1 MQFNFSALPA
11 SVITLTL
18 LHPMQ
23 SIPVQSWNF
32 EHETVVRIGRS
43 TDNHVILY
51 SAVVSRHHVEIR
63 EVEAGWEI
71 VNLGANGTYLEGRRI
86 TKVPV
91 EDGVIIRLAR
101 SGPNVQIHL
110 GVKRIEPVRTL
121 LGEETVGQ
129 RARQTSNAAANVQA
143 PIPSSDLT
151 LNTSQPKTAT
161 SSSTP
166 QPAEQRGDTNPIQ
179 TMVDVDE
186 PSHARSGAL
195 PNSGDQL
202 ILSEC
207 CQRYVGTDRL
217 FCLDCGKPL
226 KTLGIVGAYHLVKV
240 LEHDRLGLTQLVW
253 QDRQT
258 RVVRTLN
265 PEWASYA
272 EALEVFK
279 QEAEQLLKLNHP
291 MLPRFID
298 MFFVREQPYLLMHPL
313 YGQSLRQV
321 VDTTGAVS
329 LQQAIAWI
337 LQVCHAL
344 EYLHHQT
351 PPIIHQDIRPENL
364 LRRASANSEIALVG
378 LYPCR
383 SLKMAIQPDFAGYS
397 APEQQQGQ
405 AFATSDLYAIAPT
418 LVFLLTGTPPNTF
431 YTQREQGYRFYPEY
445 VPGIDANLI
454 PILRKLTNPAPD
466 ERYTSARDL
475 VEALQEL
482 VPIGV

>member
-1 MQFNFSALPA
+1 MHYKFSALLA

-32 EHETVVRIGRS
+32 EHESVVRIGRS

-63 EVEAGWEI
+63 QAETGWEI

-101 SGPNVQIHL
+101 SGPNVQVHL
-110 GVKRIEPVRTL
+110 GVKGGDPAIAP
-121 LGEETVGQ
+121 LGEKTVGQ
-129 RARQTSNAAANVQA
+129 RTRQTTTSAANVEA
-143 PIPSSDLT
+143 SVPSPKLT
-151 LNTSQPKTAT
+151 SNTSQPKTDIGN
-161 SSSTP
+161 STA
-166 QPAEQRGDTNPIQ
+166 QIAKQHSEHVKTL
-179 TMVDVDE
+179 VDIDE
-186 PSHARSGAL
+186 ESHAI
-195 PNSGDQL
+195 PNAGDKL
-202 ILSEC
+202 LSDC
-207 CQRYVGTDRL
+207 CQRYVGTERL

-226 KTLGIVGAYHLVKV
+226 KTLGTVGAYHIVKV
-240 LEHDRLGLTQLVW
+240 LERDRLGVTQLVW
-253 QDRQT
+253 QDGQT
-258 RVVRTLN
+258 LILRTLN
-265 PEWASYA
+265 PEWASHT
-272 EALEVFK
+272 EALEMFE
-279 QEAEQLLKLNHP
+279 QEAEQLLKVNHP

-298 MFFVREQPYLLMHPL
+298 VFIAGGQPYLVMQPL
-313 YGQSLRQV
+313 YGKSLQQV
-321 VDTTGAVS
+321 IATTGTVS
-329 LQQAIAWI
+329 LQQAIAWV
-337 LQVCHAL
+337 LQACHAL
-344 EYLHHQT
+344 EYLHQQT
-351 PPIIHQDIRPENL
+351 PPLIHQDIRPENF

-405 AFATSDLYAIAPT
+405 AFTTSDLYALAPT
-418 LVFLLTGTPPNTF
+418 LVYLLTGKPPTTF

-445 VPGIDANLI
+445 VPGIDTELI
-454 PILRKLTNPAPD
+454 PILRKLTNSAPD
-466 ERYTSARDL
+466 ERYTSAQEL

>member
-1 MQFNFSALPA
+1 MQYKFSALLA

-23 SIPVQSWNF
+23 SIPVQVWNF
-32 EHETVVRIGRS
+32 EHESVVRIGRS

-63 EVEAGWEI
+63 EAETGWEI

-110 GVKRIEPVRTL
+110 GVKGGDPVRSA
-121 LGEETVGQ
+121 LGEKTVGQ
-129 RARQTSNAAANVQA
+129 RKRQTLSADSMQA
-143 PIPSSDLT
+143 SAPTPELT
-151 LNTSQPKTAT
+151 STTRQPQTDIGNSTARIDD
-161 SSSTP
+161 
-166 QPAEQRGDTNPIQ
+166 QRGAHIQ
-179 TMVDVDE
+179 TMTDGE
-186 PSHARSGAL
+186 PASPAPSPSG
-195 PNSGDQL
+195 GKL
-202 ILSEC
+202 ILSGC
-207 CQRYVGTDRL
+207 CQRYVGTERL

-226 KTLGIVGAYHLVKV
+226 NTLGTIGAYHIVKV
-240 LEHDRLGLTQLVW
+240 LEHDRLGITQLGW
-253 QDRQT
+253 HDGHT
-258 RVVRTLN
+258 LMLRTLN
-265 PEWASYA
+265 PEWASHA
-272 EALEVFK
+272 EAIELFE
-279 QEAEQLLKLNHP
+279 QEAEQLLKVNHP

-298 MFFVREQPYLLMHPL
+298 VFVDGGQPYLVMQPL

-321 VDTTGAVS
+321 VATTGVVS
-329 LQQAIAWI
+329 LQQAIAWV
-337 LQVCHAL
+337 LQACHAL
-344 EYLHHQT
+344 EYLHQQA
-351 PPIIHQDIRPENL
+351 PSIIHQDIRPENL
-364 LRRASANSEIALVG
+364 LRRASANSDIALVG

-405 AFATSDLYAIAPT
+405 AFAMSDLYALAPT
-418 LVFLLTGTPPNTF
+418 LVYLLAGKPPNTF

-445 VPGIDANLI
+445 VPGLDTELI

-466 ERYTSARDL
+466 ERYTSTREL
-475 VEALQEL
+475 VGALQEL

>member
-1 MQFNFSALPA
+1 MHYKFSALPA

-32 EHETVVRIGRS
+32 EHESVVRIGRS

-63 EVEAGWEI
+63 QAETGWEI

-101 SGPNVQIHL
+101 SGPNVQVHL
-110 GVKRIEPVRTL
+110 GVKGGDPAAATP
-121 LGEETVGQ
+121 LGEKTVGQ
-129 RARQTSNAAANVQA
+129 RTRQTTTAAANVEA
-143 PIPSSDLT
+143 SAPSSELT
-151 LNTSQPKTAT
+151 SNASQPKTDIGN
-161 SSSTP
+161 STA
-166 QPAEQRGDTNPIQ
+166 QSAEQRGTHVQ
-179 TMVDVDE
+179 TIVDVE
-186 PSHARSGAL
+186 SQVL
-195 PNSGDQL
+195 PNSELNSDDKL
-202 ILSEC
+202 ILSDC
-207 CQRYVGTDRL
+207 CQRYVGTERL

-226 KTLGIVGAYHLVKV
+226 NTLGTIGTYHVVKV
-240 LEHDRLGLTQLVW
+240 LERDRLGITQLVW
-253 QDRQT
+253 QDGQT
-258 RVVRTLN
+258 SMLRSLN
-265 PEWASYA
+265 PEWASHT
-272 EALEVFK
+272 EALELFE

-298 MFFVREQPYLLMHPL
+298 VFIAGGQPYLVMQPL
-313 YGQSLRQV
+313 YGKSLQQV
-321 VDTTGAVS
+321 VATTGTVS
-329 LQQAIAWI
+329 LQQAIAWV
-337 LQVCHAL
+337 LQACHAL
-344 EYLHHQT
+344 EYLHQQT
-351 PPIIHQDIRPENL
+351 PSIIHQDIRPENF
-364 LRRASANSEIALVG
+364 LRRASVNSEIALVG

-405 AFATSDLYAIAPT
+405 VFATSDLYALAPT
-418 LVFLLTGTPPNTF
+418 LVYLLTRKPPNTF

-445 VPGIDANLI
+445 VPGIDTELI

-466 ERYTSARDL
+466 ERYASVTEL
-475 VEALQEL
+475 VQALQHL

>member
-63 EVEAGWEI
+63 EVETGWEI

-110 GVKRIEPVRTL
+110 GVKRIDPVRTP

-129 RARQTSNAAANVQA
+129 RARQPPAAANAQA
-143 PIPSSDLT
+143 PIPSPELTSD
-151 LNTSQPKTAT
+151 TSQPKTDI
-161 SSSTP
+161 SQSTL
-166 QPAEQRGDTNPIQ
+166 QIAEQRGNTNPIQ

-186 PSHARSGAL
+186 AGHALSAAL
-195 PNSGDQL
+195 PNSGGKL
-202 ILSEC
+202 VLLEC
-207 CQRYVGTDRL
+207 CQRYVGTERL

-226 KTLGIVGAYHLVKV
+226 NTLGTVGAYHVVKV
-240 LEHDRLGLTQLVW
+240 LEHDRLGITQLVW
-253 QDRQT
+253 QDGQT
-258 RVVRTLN
+258 SMLRTLN
-265 PEWASYA
+265 PEWVSHT
-272 EALEVFK
+272 EALELFE
-279 QEAEQLLKLNHP
+279 QEVEQLLKVNHP

-298 MFFVREQPYLLMHPL
+298 VFIAGGQPYLVMQPL
-313 YGQSLRQV
+313 YGKSLQQV
-321 VDTTGAVS
+321 IATTGAVS

-344 EYLHHQT
+344 EYLHQQT

-364 LRRASANSEIALVG
+364 LRRVSANSEIALVG

-383 SLKMAIQPDFAGYS
+383 TLKMSIQPDFAGYS

-405 AFATSDLYAIAPT
+405 AFATSDLYALAPT
-418 LVFLLTGTPPNTF
+418 LVYLLTGKPPNTF

-445 VPGIDANLI
+445 VPGIDTNLI

-475 VEALQEL
+475 AEALQEL